1 MSTSLGRSGKIE
13 IRTGSSVED
22 WAGIMDAAGLRDMTQ
37 NERVQRLLPLL
48 QDRRKAAGSCGPG
61 ASLRS
66 TDSSKSAID
75 CPHGNKKQQPPGH
88 RQGHRH

>member
-48 QDRRKAAGSCGPG
+48 QDPQKSGRLLRARRI
-61 ASLRS
+61 ASEYRQLQVRHRL
-66 TDSSKSAID
+66 SSW
-75 CPHGNKKQQPPGH
+75 Q
-88 RQGHRH
+88 